1 VNIRERPV
9 AHSSGLFL
17 WARHGCVIFWGKIP
31 QCDNP
36 TLAEQVGRFMVNVMK
51 QLIFLLTLL
60 AAPPTGAHADQ
71 TDPRLDAYFDALYQ
85 TEDAIELQIL
95 ESQIWSVWRSAEQ
108 PAVDEAFTLGMDAM
122 QSSDYIRAIDQFTQ
136 AIELHPEFAEA
147 YNMRATTH
155 FLMGNNFESLTDVQI
170 TIDLEPR
177 HFGALMGGAQIAMRS
192 GQTELALEFV
202 EAALALSPNNV
213 MWKTVAERLRDIT
226 GTMDL

>member
-1 VNIRERPV
+1 MVNI
-9 AHSSGLFL
+9 
-17 WARHGCVIFWGKIP
+17 
-31 QCDNP
+31 
-36 TLAEQVGRFMVNVMK
+36 MK
-51 QLIFLLTLL
+51 QIIFFLTLF
-60 AAPPTGAHADQ
+60 AAPVTVAQADQ

-226 GTMDL
+226 GTTAL